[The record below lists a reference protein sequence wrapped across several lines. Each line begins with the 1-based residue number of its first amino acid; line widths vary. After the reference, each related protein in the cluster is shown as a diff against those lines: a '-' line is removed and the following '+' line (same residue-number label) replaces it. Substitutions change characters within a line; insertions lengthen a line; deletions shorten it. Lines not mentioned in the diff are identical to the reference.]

1 MPTLRATPAT
11 EGAIWSR
18 LLQPRQTLT
27 LAAARSLLRLEF
39 APEDKDRMRELAAK
53 ARDGSLTAAE
63 QEAIRNYERV
73 GKLLALVKS
82 KARPSLKTPAAANG
96 HAAFSRM

>member
-1 MPTLRATPAT
+1 VGRRLGMPTLSATPAT

-18 LLQPRQTLT
+18 LLQPGRQTLS

-39 APEDKDRMRELAAK
+39 APEDKGRMRELAAK
-53 ARDGSLTAAE
+53 ARDGSLTAVE

-73 GKLLALVKS
+73 GNLLALMKS
-82 KARPSLKTPAAANG
+82 KAGSD
-96 HAAFSRM
+96 

>member
-1 MPTLRATPAT
+1 MPTSRTMSAT

-18 LLQPRQTLT
+18 LLQAERQSLS

-39 APEDKDRMRELAAK
+39 APEDKARMRELAAG
-53 ARDGSLTAAE
+53 AREGSLTAEE

-73 GKLLALVKS
+73 GNLLALMKS
-82 KARPSLKTPAAANG
+82 RARQRLKKMTQLNG
-96 HAAFSRM
+96 SGR